1 MRLHNV
7 SEDTNIGSN
16 CQVISDAVIDS
27 LFQGILSCC
36 YYEHHTQTHAHHHRP
51 LW

>member
-27 LFQGILSCC
+27 IFQRYIKL
-36 YYEHHTQTHAHHHRP
+36 
-51 LW
+51 LLL